1 LICFKQNQCRFA
13 VNFRGCNEPEDAA
26 GTVRTIYVSGFKDST
41 TEASITL
48 FFENKKRSGGGD
60 LCEDKEA
67 YKRLSATVARLTYV
81 SSKGIVFM

>member
-1 LICFKQNQCRFA
+1 LICFKQNQYSFV
-13 VNFRGCNEPEDAA
+13 VNFRGRNEPEDAA
-26 GTVRTIYVSGFKDST
+26 GTVRTIYVSGIKDST

-48 FFENKKRSGGGD
+48 FFENKKRSCGGD
-60 LCEDKEA
+60 LCEDKEG